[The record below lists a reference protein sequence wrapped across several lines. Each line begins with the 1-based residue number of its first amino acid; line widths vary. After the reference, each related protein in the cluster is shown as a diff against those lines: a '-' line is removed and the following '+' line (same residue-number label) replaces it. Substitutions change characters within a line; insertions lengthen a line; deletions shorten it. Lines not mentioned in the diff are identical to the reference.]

1 MIHSTARAK
10 GLIVIL
16 ASSLCC
22 SANFQSAYPSSN
34 CPFYYGDRCQVHA
47 LLTPL
52 PLPSQ
57 FPKVWPMGFSRT
69 RTALCPYLI
78 PLVLARS
85 LVCNS
90 YWWGTCVLS
99 TCVLDSPM
107 HSLHYFSLFF
117 CCWLPLLT
125 ALVSSSPHL
134 ITFITVCIWYCFWRL
149 PRLRPKMPEL
159 ALTNHRPDP
168 PLNRSWEGDRE
179 KFQWGNFALA

>member
-34 CPFYYGDRCQVHA
+34 CPFYYGDRSQVHA
-47 LLTPL
+47 LLTLL

-57 FPKVWPMGFSRT
+57 FPKVWSMGFSRT

-90 YWWGTCVLS
+90 YWWGMCVLS
-99 TCVLDSPM
+99 TCVLDSPCTLCTIFL
-107 HSLHYFSLFF
+107 SFF
-117 CCWLPLLT
+117 VVDSPYWLPWYLPLLT
-125 ALVSSSPHL
+125 SLLLLLYASGIASGGSPDCAPKCQSWHWPTTGQ
-134 ITFITVCIWYCFWRL
+134 IL
-149 PRLRPKMPEL
+149 P
-159 ALTNHRPDP
+159 
-168 PLNRSWEGDRE
+168 
-179 KFQWGNFALA
+179 